1 MDWLELELSIEYDQH
16 KRRKRYNKTNIQ
28 RRTKRLQKQEQI
40 YPDLLMST
48 QGKQNERAE
57 TARSNTVDFHN
68 NIFIDHYEDEQQD
81 FIHLNE
87 YTLQN
92 DNENHDEIIGNLSF
106 HIYDDSED
114 NEQALSCDDGS
125 NEASALP
132 LHHYTCNTTLDYC
145 EKFMII
151 ARQSHISKIHT
162 NSFLSLIKSGLP
174 VPNTI
179 PSTEKQSRDLLGVQE
194 LFTKRSVCLLCS
206 LDFDYKQITCPRC
219 STSNKTRVAFVYDGD
234 IEVIIKNVMLRLYSN
249 IDEYKVKIKANDDV
263 DKTRDIPFGSINV
276 MNKNHKLIIFGVT
289 GDCPAISLI
298 CNFINHNGYYCCW
311 FCFIKG
317 EHIGHKRQYRYSSLI
332 LRTAE
337 QYSKG
342 SKKAERKKNNIYG
355 HLGKTMLDDIL
366 DLPLPNAVVIDYLH
380 VTLLGHAKA
389 IILSIYRQLKP
400 IQREQLN
407 IQLRNQKFPHFFNRK
422 IRSMDNFAFVK
433 GTEVRNLLFY
443 GLLPHMNL
451 LLPSEQYA
459 HLALYVIAIRLLHS
473 GHIFGNKTNEIADRL
488 FSRFYVDHE
497 LFYDQLQPFKLHLHA
512 HYSYMYETHG
522 SLCNLGCFGQE
533 SFIGAISSEH
543 HGTRYYGDSITYY
556 YNIDLCIQ
564 RKKIRKAT
572 IDGPYDL
579 SSTTPNDYDYM
590 NRIHSSLCMC
600 TDLSSCCLIYRRFI
614 MKNETFHSLIYNRRQ
629 TSVSYFVQYSLANGA
644 IEYRFGIIELFFVCN
659 SVNYAIIKH
668 HRIKELCMSTMTN
681 NDSQIVKKRAIK
693 PKTQYSPSNPTT
705 ATTYHL
711 TFDNDTKQMM
721 IVGHSSIKRFVN
733 DNKAVLN
740 DGHTAKIIASGTKEK
755 CMEYWKNHTFSS
767 INNSGESDDENDI
780 VPDLMKQTLQMP
792 SNTFLTPAPIRRKR
806 ALINRSNSPDSIFS
820 VSSPK
825 RPNQENRPSTLT
837 ARTFDDPSFFRTQ
850 RRVTTV
856 SSPISSDDEE
866 VIDGGEE
873 VSLRRIYQELQNT
886 QEHLRD
892 TRSENRDTHHQLK
905 KLTEKINKFQSLF
918 SSKNNEDLERYRD
931 PDGKENF
938 RDTIPFDGRDLLEVP
953 ARNAAEYA
961 RKLLQEMFKPD
972 ELESSLLP
980 SPHAKRFSKVE
991 LDQNRFNLLNDA
1003 VRTRYRISKHHYIS
1017 FYKDRIQDSLANCLY
1032 NVGIRKKRKQKIQQQ
1047 KDQQASQQLNI
1058 QQQSQIG
1065 TTLTNV
1071 NR

>member
-1 MDWLELELSIEYDQH
+1 
-16 KRRKRYNKTNIQ
+16 
-28 RRTKRLQKQEQI
+28 
-40 YPDLLMST
+40 
-48 QGKQNERAE
+48 
-57 TARSNTVDFHN
+57 
-68 NIFIDHYEDEQQD
+68 
-81 FIHLNE
+81 
-87 YTLQN
+87 
-92 DNENHDEIIGNLSF
+92 
-106 HIYDDSED
+106 
-114 NEQALSCDDGS
+114 
-125 NEASALP
+125 
-132 LHHYTCNTTLDYC
+132 
-145 EKFMII
+145 
-151 ARQSHISKIHT
+151 
-162 NSFLSLIKSGLP
+162 
-174 VPNTI
+174 
-179 PSTEKQSRDLLGVQE
+179 
-194 LFTKRSVCLLCS
+194 
-206 LDFDYKQITCPRC
+206 
-219 STSNKTRVAFVYDGD
+219 
-234 IEVIIKNVMLRLYSN
+234 
-249 IDEYKVKIKANDDV
+249 
-263 DKTRDIPFGSINV
+263 
-276 MNKNHKLIIFGVT
+276 
-289 GDCPAISLI
+289 
-298 CNFINHNGYYCCW
+298 
-311 FCFIKG
+311 
-317 EHIGHKRQYRYSSLI
+317 
-332 LRTAE
+332 
-337 QYSKG
+337 
-342 SKKAERKKNNIYG
+342 
-355 HLGKTMLDDIL
+355 
-366 DLPLPNAVVIDYLH
+366 
-380 VTLLGHAKA
+380 
-389 IILSIYRQLKP
+389 
-400 IQREQLN
+400 
-407 IQLRNQKFPHFFNRK
+407 
-422 IRSMDNFAFVK
+422 
-433 GTEVRNLLFY
+433 
-443 GLLPHMNL
+443 
-451 LLPSEQYA
+451 
-459 HLALYVIAIRLLHS
+459 
-473 GHIFGNKTNEIADRL
+473 
-488 FSRFYVDHE
+488 
-497 LFYDQLQPFKLHLHA
+497 
-512 HYSYMYETHG
+512 
-522 SLCNLGCFGQE
+522 
-533 SFIGAISSEH
+533 
-543 HGTRYYGDSITYY
+543 
-556 YNIDLCIQ
+556 
-564 RKKIRKAT
+564 
-572 IDGPYDL
+572 
-579 SSTTPNDYDYM
+579 
-590 NRIHSSLCMC
+590 
-600 TDLSSCCLIYRRFI
+600 
-614 MKNETFHSLIYNRRQ
+614 
-629 TSVSYFVQYSLANGA
+629 
-644 IEYRFGIIELFFVCN
+644 
-659 SVNYAIIKH
+659 
-668 HRIKELCMSTMTN
+668 MTN

-961 RKLLQEMFKPD
+961 RKLLQEMFKPG

-1017 FYKDRIQDSLANCLY
+1017 FYKDRIQDSLGNCLY

-1065 TTLTNV
+1065 TTLANV
-1071 NR
+1071 NQ